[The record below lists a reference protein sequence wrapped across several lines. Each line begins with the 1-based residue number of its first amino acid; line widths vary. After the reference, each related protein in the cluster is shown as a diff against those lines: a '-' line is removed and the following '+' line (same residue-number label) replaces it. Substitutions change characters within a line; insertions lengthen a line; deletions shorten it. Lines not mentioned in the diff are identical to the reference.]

1 MKNILLAVT
10 IALTASSAYAFN
22 TGTNNVTGTDPHF
35 KTCSDDNPRI
45 TIGFSPEGS
54 ARALVLASIQG
65 ATKSI
70 DMLAYSFQSTDIV
83 AALNAASDNGV
94 KIRIVV
100 DDFDNQNSTSRQ
112 KIASVKA
119 HGIDL
124 RTNTHFHI
132 AHDKMMI
139 IDGIR
144 VETGSFNFANS
155 AENQNSENVIVLDN
169 APCTVNNYQAHF
181 DSRWDISEN

>member
-1 MKNILLAVT
+1 MQNILVAIT

-22 TGTNNVTGTDPHF
+22 TGTNHVTGTDPHF
-35 KTCSDDNPRI
+35 KTCSDDNPHI

-54 ARALVLASIQG
+54 AHALVLASIQG

-83 AALNAASDNGV
+83 SALNEASDKGV
-94 KIRIVV
+94 KVRIVV
-100 DDFDNQNSTSRQ
+100 DNFDNQNSTSQQ

-119 HGIDL
+119 HGINL

-132 AHDKMMI
+132 AHDKMLI
-139 IDGIR
+139 IDGIKL
-144 VETGSFNFANS
+144 ETGSFNFANS
-155 AENQNSENVIVLDN
+155 AEYQNSENVIVLDN
-169 APCTVNNYQAHF
+169 APCAVTNYQAHF
-181 DSRWDISEN
+181 NSRWNIAEN